1 MSATAHGSGSPM
13 IEAQGLSK
21 YFGPFVAVRDISF
34 SIPKGQIVAFLGPN
48 GAGKTTLM
56 RMLTGYLAPS
66 AGGASIAG
74 LDVRAQR
81 IEASRR
87 LGYLPENGPLYPDMT
102 PLELLSFFGE
112 ARELGRTLKTRID
125 AVVDLCALE
134 LVIEKPIG
142 RLSKGLKQR
151 VGLAQAL
158 LHDPEVL
165 IMDEPTAGLDPNQ
178 IRQFREN
185 VQRLRATKTLLV
197 STHILHEAE
206 ATADRVLLVNGGRL
220 VFDGTLAE
228 LEEDGSIEE
237 PFYRL
242 TNRGAPGPPAPAATV
257 SVSEP
262 APASESA
269 APASEPASAP
279 VPAPAPA
286 SEPPAPAAGV
296 SVSVPAPAPTA
307 PSSASPP
314 ATPGRAAASKP
325 ASASKPPAPASGPA
339 PGAAPASEPPASS
352 ESSAAPEPPAPGA
365 AASAGP
371 APARG
376 HEP

>member
-34 SIPKGQIVAFLGPN
+34 SIPQGQIVAFLGPN

-81 IEASRR
+81 IAASRR

-102 PLELLSFFGE
+102 PLELLTFFGE
-112 ARELGRTLKTRID
+112 ARELGRALKTRID

-134 LVIEKPIG
+134 LVIEKQIG
-142 RLSKGLKQR
+142 RLSKGLRQR

-228 LEEDGSIEE
+228 LEENGSIEE

-242 TNRGAPGPPAPAATV
+242 TNRGAPEPPAAGGDAG
-257 SVSEP
+257 
-262 APASESA
+262 
-269 APASEPASAP
+269 P
-279 VPAPAPA
+279 VPARQP
-286 SEPPAPAAGV
+286 V
-296 SVSVPAPAPTA
+296 
-307 PSSASPP
+307 
-314 ATPGRAAASKP
+314 ATGR
-325 ASASKPPAPASGPA
+325 
-339 PGAAPASEPPASS
+339 
-352 ESSAAPEPPAPGA
+352 
-365 AASAGP
+365 
-371 APARG
+371 RG
-376 HEP
+376 HEQ

>member
-1 MSATAHGSGSPM
+1 MEATERNAGAPM
-13 IEAQGLSK
+13 IEAKGLSK

-48 GAGKTTLM
+48 GAGKTTMM

-66 AGGASIAG
+66 AGSASIAG
-74 LDVRAQR
+74 RDVRAHR

-102 PLELLSFFGE
+102 PLELLTFFGE
-112 ARELGRTLKTRID
+112 ARELGKALKQRID
-125 AVVDLCALE
+125 AVVDLCALQ

-158 LHDPEVL
+158 LHDPDVL

-178 IRQFREN
+178 IRQFRDN

-206 ATADRVLLVNGGRL
+206 ATADRVLLVDSGRL

-228 LEEDGSIEE
+228 LKENGSLEQ

-242 TNRGAPGPPAPAATV
+242 TNRGEPALPPAASTPPAPPAAGSTP
-257 SVSEP
+257 P
-262 APASESA
+262 AQPAA
-269 APASEPASAP
+269 ASPP
-279 VPAPAPA
+279 PAPAPA
-286 SEPPAPAAGV
+286 PPAPPKPAAPAPSAPPKPAAPVVGPANAPPAPPAPA
-296 SVSVPAPAPTA
+296 T
-307 PSSASPP
+307 SPP
-314 ATPGRAAASKP
+314 AAAA
-325 ASASKPPAPASGPA
+325 PPSAPASSTRSEPA
-339 PGAAPASEPPASS
+339 PSPAAAPPASTAKPS
-352 ESSAAPEPPAPGA
+352 EPGA
-365 AASAGP
+365 K
-371 APARG
+371 APSDQS
-376 HEP
+376 

>member
-1 MSATAHGSGSPM
+1 MDATELKAGAPM
-13 IEAQGLSK
+13 IEAKGLSK

-34 SIPKGQIVAFLGPN
+34 AIPKGQIVAFLGPN
-48 GAGKTTLM
+48 GAGKTTMM

-66 AGGASIAG
+66 AGSASIG
-74 LDVRAQR
+74 GMDVREHR

-102 PLELLSFFGE
+102 PLELLTFFGE
-112 ARELGRTLKTRID
+112 ARELGKALKSRID
-125 AVVDLCALE
+125 TVVELCALQ

-158 LHDPEVL
+158 LHDPDVL

-178 IRQFREN
+178 IRQFRDN

-206 ATADRVLLVNGGRL
+206 ATADRVLLVDGGRL

-228 LEEDGSIEE
+228 LKENGSIEK

-242 TNRGAPGPPAPAATV
+242 TNRGEPAPPSPPPAASTSAAPPPAPPARPAAAPPPAA
-257 SVSEP
+257 SAP
-262 APASESA
+262 APPAR
-269 APASEPASAP
+269 PASEPAAAASSPPASAP
-279 VPAPAPA
+279 
-286 SEPPAPAAGV
+286 SESAPAA
-296 SVSVPAPAPTA
+296 SAAP
-307 PSSASPP
+307 
-314 ATPGRAAASKP
+314 
-325 ASASKPPAPASGPA
+325 PASGPSTS
-339 PGAAPASEPPASS
+339 APAPSPAAAPPASAAKPS
-352 ESSAAPEPPAPGA
+352 ERGAEAP
-365 AASAGP
+365 SDKS
-371 APARG
+371 
-376 HEP
+376 